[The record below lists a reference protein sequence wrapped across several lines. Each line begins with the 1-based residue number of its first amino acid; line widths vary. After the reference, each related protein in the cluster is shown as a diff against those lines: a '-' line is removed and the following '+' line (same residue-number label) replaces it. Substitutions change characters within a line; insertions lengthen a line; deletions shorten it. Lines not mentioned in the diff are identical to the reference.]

1 MGSNSNG
8 LRCKMDSLQS
18 AIKLYNNPS
27 ILTIQETKMR
37 CKSVKLPGYQVFL
50 KNREGLGGGLMTAV
64 DENLSPV
71 LVSSPKSEILV
82 VPSKVGNLNVSNG
95 YGPQKDEKQ

>member
-1 MGSNSNG
+1 
-8 LRCKMDSLQS
+8 
-18 AIKLYNNPS
+18 
-27 ILTIQETKMR
+27 MR

-71 LVSSPKSEILV
+71 LVSSPKSEILA
-82 VPSKVGNLNVSNG
+82 SHF
-95 YGPQKDEKQ
+95 